1 MEKESKEVVLPD
13 FTEDAKQKY
22 PNPYVCEGLDIT
34 PAYRDGFIDGANHA
48 YLLGYNESHSK
59 LKLRIEEL
67 EKIMK
72 KANEMAKATDHL
84 LTGLATDGNAIEGF
98 TDAWKARQEFT
109 AAQLLYAVH
118 LVGEKRGI
126 SELKNTL

>member
-13 FTEDAKQKY
+13 FKSMMIEVYKKHDLWHERTGPRAIEA
-22 PNPYVCEGLDIT
+22 
-34 PAYRDGFIDGANHA
+34 RIDLCKTG

-72 KANEMAKATDHL
+72 KADEVVKATDHL

-98 TDAWKARQEFT
+98 TDAWKACHDFLEERIKYEID
-109 AAQLLYAVH
+109 
-118 LVGEKRGI
+118 LVAEKRGI